1 MKRNKKAEKQTNKQE
16 NKETNKAEKE
26 KRPKAERGMS
36 ANKIAAHRWL

>member
-1 MKRNKKAEKQTNKQE
+1 MKRNKKAEKETNKQE